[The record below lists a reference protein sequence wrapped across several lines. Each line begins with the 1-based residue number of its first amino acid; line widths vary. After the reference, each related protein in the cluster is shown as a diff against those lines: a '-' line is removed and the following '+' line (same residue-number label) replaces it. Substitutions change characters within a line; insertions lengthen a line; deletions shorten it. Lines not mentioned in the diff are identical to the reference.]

1 MSEKDLYQILGVS
14 READEK
20 SIKSAY
26 RKLARKYHPDANP
39 GNKAVEAKF
48 KEITE
53 AYNILSDP
61 EKRKLYDRFGMAG
74 VDGSMDA
81 SGGQA
86 SGGGPFSGGFDF
98 GDGGHYREY
107 HYSTGNMDDVFGDMF
122 GDLFGDHFRNGFQ
135 KDGARQGKNIHSEI
149 TITFEEAAFG
159 CDKRLRFED
168 GRMGSIEVHIPAG
181 IDEGQSVRLKGKGA
195 GPKGHEGDLLLK
207 IHILEKPG
215 YERKGMDVYTT
226 ETIPYTT
233 AVLGGTAY
241 FKTLYGS
248 VQCNVPAGTR
258 SGSRIRL
265 KNKGIVS
272 MKSPD
277 RHGDEYVV
285 IQIEVPQNIS
295 SEERRALENLRN
307 VQARSRNG
315 GAA

>member
-81 SGGQA
+81 SAGQA

-122 GDLFGDHFRNGFQ
+122 GDLFGDRFRNGFQ
-135 KDGARQGKNIHSEI
+135 KDGPRQGKNIHSEI

-195 GPKGHEGDLLLK
+195 GPKGQEGDLLLK
-207 IHILEKPG
+207 VHILEKPG
-215 YERKGMDVYTT
+215 YERKGMDVYIT